1 MFNAEKLLFVGRIDS
16 ISESGI
22 KDSLVWLNFWYNY
35 AELETRV
42 NAWQQHLSCEGMNQ
56 GFICCTCLTMGL
68 NRVSNCNPEI
78 RLTRFFISTGF
89 VSLVQI
95 RLSMLFSEKQV

>member
-22 KDSLVWLNFWYNY
+22 KDSLVKSLVWLNFWYNY

-42 NAWQQHLSCEGMNQ
+42 NVWQQHFRCGYPFTFVDRLNEGLG
-56 GFICCTCLTMGL
+56 GF
-68 NRVSNCNPEI
+68 
-78 RLTRFFISTGF
+78 TRASGPVINEDFQD
-89 VSLVQI
+89 L
-95 RLSMLFSEKQV
+95 R